1 MMKVSNLVTKRFKE
15 TPADCQIASQAL
27 MVRGGYIK
35 NVGTGIYTLSPITKR
50 ITKKVEAIMREE
62 MDAIDGQEVLFPVTM
77 PATLWEESG
86 RYDQHRQRDAAL
98 YRPLRREDGAWA

>member
-35 NVGTGIYTLSPITKR
+35 NVGNGIYTLSPITKR

-62 MDAIDGQEVLFPVTM
+62 MDAIDGQEVLFPPRCGRN
-77 PATLWEESG
+77 PAATPAS
-86 RYDQHRQRDAAL
+86 AA
-98 YRPLRREDGAWA
+98 RCCASPIAPARRCAWA

>member
-1 MMKVSNLVTKRFKE
+1 M
-15 TPADCQIASQAL
+15 
-27 MVRGGYIK
+27 RGGYIK
-35 NVGTGIYTLSPITKR
+35 NVGNGIYTLSPITKR

-86 RYDQHRQRDAAL
+86 RYTSIGSEM
-98 YRPLRREDGAWA
+98 LRREDVPGHDP